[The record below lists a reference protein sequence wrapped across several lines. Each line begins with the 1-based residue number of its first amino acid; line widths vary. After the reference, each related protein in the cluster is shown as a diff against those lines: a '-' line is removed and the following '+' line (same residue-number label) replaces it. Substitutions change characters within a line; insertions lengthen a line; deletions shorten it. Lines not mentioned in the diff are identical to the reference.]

1 MSNPPIA
8 ASRGEMSEPPPPA
21 TGPRPAGTHEAR
33 RRFALRPP
41 SGKGVPAFERGWL
54 RPDGGRDAYL
64 SYAGDDHTV
73 NWSAELERLY
83 VDHSREHFIDVW
95 TRRAILER
103 IGPLPAKAVIAD
115 LGCSSGHLLS
125 DLRRARPGAQLIGI
139 DLIGSGLYSAHRG
152 IPDAYLLQADVC
164 DLPLGDASVDAAV
177 SANLLEHVPD
187 DARALAELAR
197 VLRPGARAVLVVPAG
212 PGTYDYYD
220 RFLGHVRRYARG
232 ELAAKARRAG
242 LEVLQDAHL
251 GSILFPL
258 FWLVKQRNRRL
269 RPHLDGHALEARV
282 GRDIAGT
289 RDSRIGH
296 LTCVLEHE
304 LLRHGVL
311 LPFGVRNLTV
321 VCRRSDDARA
331 PWGDDA

>member
-1 MSNPPIA
+1 MSKPPSPSIG
-8 ASRGEMSEPPPPA
+8 S
-21 TGPRPAGTHEAR
+21 RPADAHEER
-33 RRFALRPP
+33 RHFSLRPP
-41 SGKGVPAFERGWL
+41 GGKRVPAFECGWC
-54 RPDGGRDAYL
+54 RSDGGRDAYL
-64 SYAGDDHTV
+64 SYAGDDHAV

-103 IGPLPAKAVIAD
+103 IGTLPADAVVAD
-115 LGCSSGHLLS
+115 LGCSSGHLLR
-125 DLRRARPGAQLIGI
+125 DLRRARPNAQLIGV
-139 DLIGSGLYSAHRG
+139 DLIGSGLRNAHRS

-197 VLRPGARAVLVVPAG
+197 VLRPGARAVLVVPAS

-220 RFLGHVRRYARG
+220 RFLGHMRRYARG

-242 LEVLQDAHL
+242 LEVIQDAHL

-258 FWLVKQRNRRL
+258 FWLVKKRNRRL
-269 RPHLDGHALEARV
+269 HDHLDGYALEARV
-282 GRDIAGT
+282 SRDIAGT

-296 LTCVLEHE
+296 LTCVLERE
-304 LLRHGVL
+304 LLCHGVL
-311 LPFGVRNLTV
+311 LPFGVRSLIV
-321 VCRRSDDARA
+321 VCRRSDDGRAR
-331 PWGDDA
+331 